1 MRRRAFISRLG
12 GAAVAW
18 LLAAAGAADA
28 QTVALR
34 QLRTTGPTPVAIVE
48 VTNQTPAA
56 MQYALVECVLF
67 DANHVAIDLR
77 RAGIENIGAGG
88 SAVGEVRFLS
98 SNPMTGLSTMCRVA
112 DSVRADQAVAAA
124 GPITVDVMRPRLPPD
139 TSTPARARRDWR
151 YFIARRRAS
160 PTSTPAAASAPSDTE
175 SERSARKRRL
185 LPCARCDHMPTTR
198 QKGTRW
204 NFPADNFCT

>member
-1 MRRRAFISRLG
+1 VRRRAFISLLG

-34 QLRTTGPTPVAIVE
+34 QLGTTGPTPVAIVE

-67 DANHVAIDLR
+67 DANHVAIDVR
-77 RAGIENIGAGG
+77 RAAIENIGAAA

-98 SNPMTGLSTMCRVA
+98 PNPMTGLSTVCRVA
-112 DSVRADQAVAAA
+112 DSVRADQAAAAA
-124 GPITVDVMRPRLPPD
+124 GPITVDVHHLRIRNTAVMAVFKVKNGSDKRIDKVPTICTLFDAGKPID
-139 TSTPARARRDWR
+139 ATATAARYVD
-151 YFIARRRAS
+151 
-160 PTSTPAAASAPSDTE
+160 PGESAE
-175 SERSARKRRL
+175 GLAIFHR
-185 LPCARCDHMPTTR
+185 PTTSL
-198 QKGTRW
+198 
-204 NFPADNFCT
+204 ADIDASCRIGSE

>member
-1 MRRRAFISRLG
+1 MRRRAFISLLG

-88 SAVGEVRFLS
+88 SAE
-98 SNPMTGLSTMCRVA
+98 GLAIFQR
-112 DSVRADQAVAAA
+112 
-124 GPITVDVMRPRLPPD
+124 
-139 TSTPARARRDWR
+139 
-151 YFIARRRAS
+151 
-160 PTSTPAAASAPSDTE
+160 
-175 SERSARKRRL
+175 
-185 LPCARCDHMPTTR
+185 PTTSL
-198 QKGTRW
+198 
-204 NFPADNFCT
+204 ADIDASCRIGSE